1 MKTTT
6 RSLLLLGAA
15 VLLGLWSSG
24 CYTQLGSVRDDRDVA
39 YGDPN
44 DYEYQAEDT
53 VSTEEYESARDQFYD
68 DSYNYYYPS
77 VTLGLGYGAPWYWRY
92 RSSYW
97 YDPFWSDPYY
107 GWCGTSYPSYY
118 YNSWWPPLLVGYGG
132 GYYGHYYGTGSG
144 YATRSAGSYGSTR
157 TFGST
162 RSGGTVRGSSG
173 GSYVPSSGRSGDGTM
188 GTLPTGAVSTGR
200 RSTQGERA
208 GTTVNRGST
217 RGSSGRDSGVRRE
230 TPRTAPRPESGNRS
244 GREGSRGSVGSAAP
258 APTPAPASSG
268 GNSSGGR
275 EAGRGSVGQ
284 SSPPPPPPPSGNSGG
299 SAPSNTGERGGKK
312 R

>member
-6 RSLLLLGAA
+6 RAVLLLGAA

-24 CYTQLGSVRDDRDVA
+24 CYTQLGSVRDDGDVA
-39 YGDPN
+39 YAEPN
-44 DYEYQAEDT
+44 DDEYQAEDT
-53 VSTEEYESARDQFYD
+53 VSTEEYEGARDQFYD

-92 RSSYW
+92 QSSYW

-118 YNSWWPPLLVGYGG
+118 NSWWPPLLVGYWG
-132 GYYGHYYGTGSG
+132 GYYGHYYRTGSG
-144 YATRSAGSYGSTR
+144 YAARSAGPYGATR

-162 RSGGTVRGSSG
+162 RTGGTVRGSSG

-217 RGSSGRDSGVRRE
+217 RGSSGRNSGVRRE
-230 TPRTAPRPESGNRS
+230 APRTAPRPESGNRS

-258 APTPAPASSG
+258 APAPASPG

-275 EAGRGSVGQ
+275 EAGRGSVRQ
-284 SSPPPPPPPSGNSGG
+284 SSPPPPPPPPSGNSGG
-299 SAPSNTGERGGKK
+299 SAPSNTGERGGK
-312 R
+312 RR